1 MDKRFIKEY
10 FVEICKSLE
19 KSFNFD
25 IDKLANIDENKISI
39 YAIDK
44 FNQLSDIQ
52 IQKFNKIK
60 ELSFI
65 LQLSILLDTESPKKV
80 VFIKKFGCYE
90 RLRVEI
96 IEFKNIDNE
105 MYVSV
110 RFIDKN
116 MDTELIKVDEFKNM
130 IIK

>member
-10 FVEICKSLE
+10 FVEICKSFG

-60 ELSFI
+60 ELSFL
-65 LQLSILLDTESPKKV
+65 LQLSILLDAESPKKV

-105 MYVSV
+105 MYVNV
-110 RFIDKN
+110 KFIDKN
-116 MDTELIKVDEFKNM
+116 MNTELIKVDEFKNM

>member
-25 IDKLANIDENKISI
+25 IDKLDNIDENKISI

-44 FNQLSDIQ
+44 FNQFSDIQ

-60 ELSFI
+60 ELSFL
-65 LQLSILLDTESPKKV
+65 LQLSILLDSESPKKV

-96 IEFKNIDNE
+96 IEFKNIDDE
-105 MYVSV
+105 MYVNV
-110 RFIDKN
+110 MFIDKN
-116 MDTELIKVDEFKNM
+116 MSTELIKVDEFKNM

>member
-10 FVEICKSLE
+10 FVEICKSFG

-39 YAIDK
+39 YVIDK

-60 ELSFI
+60 ELSFL
-65 LQLSILLDTESPKKV
+65 LQLSILLDAESPKKV

-105 MYVSV
+105 MYVNV
-110 RFIDKN
+110 KFIDKN
-116 MDTELIKVDEFKNM
+116 MNTELIKVDEFKNM

>member
-10 FVEICKSLE
+10 FVEICKSFG

-105 MYVSV
+105 MYVNV
-110 RFIDKN
+110 KLIDKN
-116 MDTELIKVDEFKNM
+116 MNTELIKVDEFKNM

>member
-10 FVEICKSLE
+10 FVEICKSFG

-39 YAIDK
+39 YVIDK

-60 ELSFI
+60 ELSFL
-65 LQLSILLDTESPKKV
+65 LQLSILLDAESPEKV

-105 MYVSV
+105 MYVNV
-110 RFIDKN
+110 KFIDKN
-116 MDTELIKVDEFKNM
+116 MNTELIKVDEFKNM

>member
-10 FVEICKSLE
+10 FVEICKSLG
-19 KSFNFD
+19 KSLNFD

>member
-10 FVEICKSLE
+10 FVGICKSLE

-44 FNQLSDIQ
+44 FNQFSDIQ
-52 IQKFNKIK
+52 IQEFNKIK
-60 ELSFI
+60 ELSFL

-96 IEFKNIDNE
+96 IEFKNIDDE

-116 MDTELIKVDEFKNM
+116 MDTELIKIDEFKNM